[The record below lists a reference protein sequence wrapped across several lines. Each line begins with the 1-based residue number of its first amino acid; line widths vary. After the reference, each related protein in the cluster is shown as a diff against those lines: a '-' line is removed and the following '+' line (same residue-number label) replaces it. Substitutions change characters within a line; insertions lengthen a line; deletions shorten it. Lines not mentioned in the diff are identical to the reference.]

1 MRSGRVVKST
11 QISPNDSQQPT
22 QGLQAHSNGVYKS
35 SNVNIAQKSV
45 IVSNKPAIQ
54 PNAAKP
60 TKPLASKTSAKK
72 GEAFAS
78 ESDRLTA
85 YENQLNMFE
94 ENLNVQAARMVS
106 DANMNAQSIVV
117 AGKVEAERIINEAKA
132 SAAAITEQARLE
144 GIRLGTEQA
153 KMDCKEQ
160 LDAAAELLREI
171 EDNKS
176 TLYRRHEGDLVEL
189 AIDCAQRVILKSMED
204 DSSQILE
211 MLKKAAKTFRSSDY
225 IKITMSSLDISAET
239 AGDIKLMREIVGG
252 MKHIEVELSKD
263 VERGTLIIDNGSE
276 LVDASVS
283 TQLNMLREIAGRR
296 AKPSANP
303 LISDE

>member
-160 LDAAAELLREI
+160 LDAAAELIREI
-171 EDNKS
+171 EENKS

-252 MKHIEVELSKD
+252 MKNIEVELSKD